1 MTAVVAHPL
10 AALRVLRRA
19 GRRRA
24 LRVAFF
30 LGGLLALGSLWG
42 GQAYAAEAPLPPR
55 DANAVV
61 NPVDAVSAVNA
72 VDRVTPVAPAAAQA
86 LPEVAE
92 PPADVVPSV
101 TRPVGELKD
110 RVVQQQPAATPELP
124 TPGLPVPALPAH
136 EVPAHEVPVPEVPV
150 PGAPGVPGAPEVP
163 LPVPAVPV
171 VQGPSA
177 DGGTESPVE
186 SEQSVRQGSGERVL
200 PDGSRF
206 LTAIAGVAEQG
217 AYPYGL
223 AGAQRDDAHRGPG
236 RPECGEAPVPAPSGP
251 CGDGVRQSAGDVN
264 PSRSGDKH
272 AAAFADGA
280 RFGLVRGATL
290 PTTAAPTYDRPHEV
304 LEFPG

>member
-24 LRVAFF
+24 LRVVFF
-30 LGGLLALGSLWG
+30 LGGLLALGFLWG
-42 GQAYAAEAPLPPR
+42 GQAYAAEAPMPPR
-55 DANAVV
+55 DSTAAVD
-61 NPVDAVSAVNA
+61 PVDATSAVNA

-86 LPEVAE
+86 VPEVVE
-92 PPADVVPSV
+92 PPADVVQGV

-110 RVVQQQPAATPELP
+110 RVLQQQPAAMPELP
-124 TPGLPVPALPAH
+124 APGLPVPALPAH
-136 EVPAHEVPVPEVPV
+136 EVPAHEVPVPEVPA
-150 PGAPGVPGAPEVP
+150 PGAPGAPGAPAV
-163 LPVPAVPV
+163 PVPAVPV
-171 VQGPSA
+171 VQVPSA

-186 SEQSVRQGSGERVL
+186 AEQSVRQDSGERAQSA
-200 PDGSRF
+200 GSGS
-206 LTAIAGVAEQG
+206 LTAIARVAEQG

-223 AGAQRDDAHRGPG
+223 AGPQRDDAHRGPG

-251 CGDGVRQSAGDVN
+251 CGDGVRQSAGDAN